1 MARIKGGMNARK
13 KHNRT
18 LKLAKG
24 YRGARS
30 KQYRVAKQSVMRA
43 LTSAYAGRKQRKRQM
58 RQLWIARINA
68 AARMNDLSYSKFMHG
83 LKLANVDINRKML
96 AELAVMIK
104 KVSQH
109 LQLLQKKN
117 LHNKS
122 KNKKTPEQLY

>member
-68 AARMNDLSYSKFMHG
+68 AVRMNDLSYSKFMHG
-83 LKLANVDINRKML
+83 LKLANVILTERCL
-96 AELAVMIK
+96 L
-104 KVSQH
+104 S
-109 LQLLQKKN
+109 LQ
-117 LHNKS
+117 
-122 KNKKTPEQLY
+122 